1 MVHQWDAIKQNVI
14 NKDIFIYTYIKM
26 YMYIYIYKDD
36 INILIA
42 MEIFKIN

>member
-1 MVHQWDAIKQNVI
+1 MVHQWDAIKQNVK

-26 YMYIYIYKDD
+26 YIYIFIYKDD

-42 MEIFKIN
+42 MEIFMIN

>member
-1 MVHQWDAIKQNVI
+1 MVHQWDAIKQNVK

-26 YMYIYIYKDD
+26 YMYIYKD

-42 MEIFKIN
+42 MEIFMIN